1 MCHVS
6 SMRPRLTL
14 AVVMLL
20 AVACQARGQEV
31 DEVPPPDG
39 EAVSADDFQPVR
51 RRPKPQ
57 QGQVAGQAWAFDGD
71 DIYYSPT
78 LRGHFRAQWMFIR
91 QRGRQVTF
99 WGARIVGLD
108 FDSPLRQIGLAPGD
122 VVTRLDGISVARRM
136 VRVDGGPWQLVQME
150 RHFGR
155 TEVRYIHPGTNRVNV
170 GDIMLDGNFPADADT
185 NPIPP

>member
-1 MCHVS
+1 MHTAFAS
-6 SMRPRLTL
+6 RPFVPL
-14 AVVMLL
+14 AAVMLL
-20 AVACQARGQEV
+20 ALASTARGQEI
-31 DEVPPPDG
+31 DEVPPPDA
-39 EAVSADDFQPVR
+39 EAASVDDFRPVAR
-51 RRPKPQ
+51 
-57 QGQVAGQAWAFDGD
+57 QVKEHGAAAGHAYAFAGD

-91 QRGRQVTF
+91 QGGRKITF
-99 WGARIVGLD
+99 WGARIIGLD

-170 GDIMLDGNFPADADT
+170 GDIMLDGNFPPDADT
-185 NPIPP
+185 IPIPP